1 MTQQKQSHPQTSNQ
15 EVLLCHRDDGV
26 VTLQFNRPHVLNA
39 LNEDLSLALLEKVQ
53 EIEFDSSVRC
63 LVLTGAGPGF
73 MSGGDIKLFGET
85 LPLSQPERRARFHK
99 LIQHVHP
106 VILSLKRMPK
116 PVIASV
122 NGVAA
127 GYGMSLMMACDIA
140 IASTKSTFTL
150 SYAQMGLSPDGGA
163 THSLPRLVG
172 RQKAMAMAF
181 LGDTVTAEQALEWGL
196 VARLSAPEDL
206 QTTTT
211 KIAASLAN
219 GPTKAYSETK
229 NLLNRSFENTLP
241 QQLYAE
247 ENAFADCA
255 ASNDFEEA
263 ASAFLQKRK
272 PCFTGS

>member
-1 MTQQKQSHPQTSNQ
+1 MNQENQSYPQASNQ
-15 EVLLCHRDDGV
+15 EVLLCHRNEGV

-53 EIEFDSSVRC
+53 EVEFDSSVRC

-73 MSGGDIKLFGET
+73 MSGGDIQLFGET
-85 LPLSQPERRARFHK
+85 LSLSQPQRRARFHK

-140 IASTKSTFTL
+140 IASTKSSFTL
-150 SYAQMGLSPDGGA
+150 SYSQMGLSPDGGA
-163 THSLPRLVG
+163 THSLPRLIG
-172 RQKAMAMAF
+172 RQKAMAMAC
-181 LGDTVTAEQALEWGL
+181 LGDTLTAEQALDCGL
-196 VARLSAPEDL
+196 VARLSKPEKL
-206 QTTTT
+206 Q
-211 KIAASLAN
+211 AATEKMATNLAK
-219 GPTKAYSETK
+219 GPTKAFSETK
-229 NLLNRSFENTLP
+229 ALLNSSFENTLP

-255 ASNDFEEA
+255 ASKDFEEA

-272 PCFTGS
+272 PSFKGL